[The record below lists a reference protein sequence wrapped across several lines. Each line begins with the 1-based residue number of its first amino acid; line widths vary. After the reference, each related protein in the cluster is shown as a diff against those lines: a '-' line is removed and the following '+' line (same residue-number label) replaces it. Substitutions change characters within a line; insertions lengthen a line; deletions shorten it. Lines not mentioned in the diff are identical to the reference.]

1 MTHHVDGRGAKE
13 FNASIDRVNPDKG
26 YTPQNIQLVAYR
38 VNIMRHT
45 LSMDM
50 FWWWVKNIHDASID

>member
-1 MTHHVDGRGAKE
+1 V
-13 FNASIDRVNPDKG
+13 
-26 YTPQNIQLVAYR
+26 QLVAYR

-50 FWWWVKNIHDASID
+50 FWWWVKNIHDVSID